1 MPIKFNLKS
10 KIYGP
15 NLSNV
20 KHIEKVSSAVLLVE
34 GVSTG
39 ADGGKV
45 NPSESPHILVK

>member
-20 KHIEKVSSAVLLVE
+20 KHIEKASGAVLLVE
-34 GVSTG
+34 GVNTSG
-39 ADGGKV
+39 DGKA